1 MIRPTRKQKNSLT
14 QSIASKLTHR
24 PRNVLVLFSRIDI
37 RALARM
43 AYLRIPHLGAPSS
56 PGLSSGPNPGSREA
70 EIGIENLLENL
81 GSRKEFY
88 SLRYRPPGTEPPS
101 SATVGFRGDETGPA
115 FLTFRG
121 FRFTGSQLF
130 VRNMFNPD
138 TPYQRLLIDW
148 QTGTGKS
155 IAVIGLSH
163 EFVRQFRLLAAA
175 TSGLRSASRA
185 ASSGTEGPTVFIV
198 GFTRSIIME
207 DMLKYP
213 ELGFISVVEVE
224 ERRRLRIAAELAG
237 PTSQEAKHLSGFNG
251 VLRRRITDRTRG
263 GYYQFYGYK
272 EFANRLFQVTRQ
284 GAARG
289 FDIQLLYQ
297 RSLKEDAPLFGE
309 LLAQEIRKGNV
320 IINEELLESMRG
332 GLLIADE
339 IHNTYNMQAKNNYG
353 VAVQYVL
360 DALGDEAPRAVFMSA
375 TPMSGS
381 AEEIVDLGNL
391 VIPRSALPGGIP
403 LRRADFFAP
412 RGSGRSTGGAV
423 QEGPSLAPDGEL
435 LIQDEEEDADPSM
448 LMAADSLT
456 ADIVDA
462 STLVSEGVS
471 ALSDIGFA
479 AEAADEE
486 AEETASEVPVS
497 QLLPGA
503 LEQIGHLM
511 AGRVSFLLDTD
522 VTAYPRKEFIGERLP
537 DISYL
542 QFVQCPMSELHEK
555 TLDAA
560 LSMPVA
566 NDSGEV
572 AEIRRTIPTNAA
584 TLYDMV
590 YPNPAYTVEQL
601 ESGNALGLY
610 ISGDTPAKVQAA
622 PQTWK
627 DAVGITVLKGAEAG
641 LPSGTSLIT
650 GPFLR
655 LPTLGVYSGKYAEL
669 VKRVLDVIRCGP
681 GKIMIYHH
689 RVRMSGVLQIQEALR
704 MNGFIDE
711 LSNPT
716 DKTICS
722 ICGIE
727 RGGHGPPNQ
736 AGHKFMPARFVVM
749 HSDIDRTAM
758 ERSANRYNSLA
769 NLNGE
774 LFRVLIGSKIIREGA
789 NFKAV
794 NHQFILS
801 LPTDIPTLIQV
812 EGRVVRKDSHAELP
826 PDRQFV
832 QIAILISVRKTGE
845 IAPEVRRY
853 TDKMREYLV
862 IQEVDRAIRRYAIDG
877 FSNYGRLTSA
887 DASLSERATLES
899 LPYKPVVMTITA
911 PISLATFE
919 AYGHGDREVT
929 TITGILRVLFRARP
943 VWKHEDLWEAVRAG
957 TVRGV
962 AFDPALF
969 SEGNFAL
976 ALREIAKPWGAPPVG
991 VIYAHPFYILSPVGK
1006 TGKPTAD
1013 IESFIRAPPGGVSPT
1028 PPAIVRIHVK
1038 DFLQGKGEDK
1048 RFAALLRELEAQYLR
1063 PSSPNSPE
1071 AALLDIGASV
1081 HYSLLKRIVEGAA
1094 GVVLFEPFKTFLDR
1108 EGATMLAMYLR
1119 YRVIVT
1125 ADMILRNPEAVS
1137 VYRGAPQQLQTL
1149 PPETPV
1155 GFVTPRSVRVLA
1167 QLPGGG
1173 EWQDIPHTAIGFGK
1187 RFRENNIVVGFVD
1200 SESGSASST
1209 TLAKFKIRPPLHRL
1223 REKGGRD
1230 IRSLSRGAVCETRSR
1245 EELTTLLA
1253 LALAAKGTQQKPS
1266 VRSAS
1271 DVCRMLKSTLLEL
1284 EAVSRGLAGGMMD
1297 GLRWCYVF
1305 NDRLPSLTA
1314 AMTPQ

>member
-1 MIRPTRKQKNSLT
+1 
-14 QSIASKLTHR
+14 
-24 PRNVLVLFSRIDI
+24 
-37 RALARM
+37 M

-56 PGLSSGPNPGSREA
+56 PGRPSGPDPGSQEA
-70 EIGIENLLENL
+70 EQGIKNLLENL

-88 SLRYRPPGTEPPS
+88 SLRYRPPSVPPPGIAGYRASITEGKLAPRPFPL
-101 SATVGFRGDETGPA
+101 VIPGFSLHGA
-115 FLTFRG
+115 
-121 FRFTGSQLF
+121 QLF
-130 VRNMFNPD
+130 VRNLFNPN

-163 EFVRQFRLLAAA
+163 EFVRQFRLHAVA

-185 ASSGTEGPTVFIV
+185 GSSGAEGPTVFVI

-213 ELGFISVVEVE
+213 ELGFISVAEVE

-237 PTSQEAKHLSGFNG
+237 PASQEAKHLSGFNG

-284 GAARG
+284 GVARG
-289 FDIQLLYQ
+289 FDVQSLYQ

-309 LLAQEIRKGNV
+309 LLAQEVRKGNV
-320 IINEELLESMRG
+320 IINEELIESMRG
-332 GLLIADE
+332 GLVIADE
-339 IHNTYNMQAKNNYG
+339 IHNVYNMQAKNNYG
-353 VAVQYVL
+353 VAIQYIL
-360 DALGDEAPRAVFMSA
+360 DVLGDEAPRAVFMSA

-391 VIPRSALPGGIP
+391 VIPRSALPGGVP

-412 RGSGRSTGGAV
+412 RSAGRSIGGKEPPLV
-423 QEGPSLAPDGEL
+423 DPDGEP
-435 LIQDEEEDADPSM
+435 LIIDGDDDSEEQDEIDPSM
-448 LMAADSLT
+448 LMAADSST
-456 ADIVDA
+456 ANIVDA

-471 ALSDIGFA
+471 ALSDVGFA
-479 AEAADEE
+479 AEVADEE
-486 AEETASEVPVS
+486 AEEAASDVPVS

-522 VTAYPRKEFIGERLP
+522 VTAYPRKEFVGNRIP

-560 LSMPVA
+560 LSVPA
-566 NDSGEV
+566 
-572 AEIRRTIPTNAA
+572 AETENAATEAPTMRRTIPANAA

-590 YPNPAYTVEQL
+590 YPNPAYTAAQL
-601 ESGNALGLY
+601 ESGDALGLY
-610 ISGDTPAKVQAA
+610 ISGETPAKLQAA

-627 DAVGITVLKGAEAG
+627 DAVGVTVLKGVEAG
-641 LPSGTSLIT
+641 LPSGTPLIT

-669 VKRVLDVIRCGP
+669 IKRILDIVKSGP
-681 GKIMIYHH
+681 GKIMSYHH

-722 ICGIE
+722 ICGVE
-727 RGGHGPPNQ
+727 RGAHGPPNT
-736 AGHKFMPARFVVM
+736 AGHKYMPARFVVA
-749 HSDIDRTAM
+749 HSDIDRTVM
-758 ERSANRYNSLA
+758 ERSINRFNSPA

-794 NHQFILS
+794 NYQFINS

-812 EGRVVRKDSHAELP
+812 MGRVVRKDSHAELP

-832 QIAILISVRKTGE
+832 QIAILVSTRKNGE
-845 IAPEVRRY
+845 ISPEVRRY
-853 TDKMREYLV
+853 MDKMREYLV

-887 DASLSERATLES
+887 DASLAERATLDS
-899 LPYKPVVMTITA
+899 LPYRPVVAAITS

-943 VWKHEDLWEAVRAG
+943 VWKYEDLWEAVRAG
-957 TVRGV
+957 SVRGV
-962 AFDPALF
+962 AFDPAMF

-976 ALREIAKPWGAPPVG
+976 ALREVSKPWGAPPVG
-991 VIYAHPFYILSPVGK
+991 VIYADPFYILAPVGK
-1006 TGKPTAD
+1006 AGKPMAD

-1028 PPAIVRIHVK
+1028 PPTVVRIHIK

-1048 RFAALLRELEAQYLR
+1048 RFAALLRELETQYLR
-1063 PSSPNSPE
+1063 PTSPNPPE
-1071 AALLDIGASV
+1071 SALLDIGASV

-1094 GVVLFEPFKTFLDR
+1094 GVVLFEPFKSFLDR
-1108 EGATMLAMYLR
+1108 EGPTMLALYIR
-1119 YRVIVT
+1119 YRVVVT
-1125 ADMILRNPEAVS
+1125 ADTILRNPEAVS
-1137 VYRGAPQQLQTL
+1137 VYKGTPQQLQAL

-1155 GFVTPRSVRVLA
+1155 GYVTPRSVRVLA

-1173 EWQDIPHTAIGFGK
+1173 EWQDIPHTAMGFGK
-1187 RFRENNIVVGFVD
+1187 RFRENDIVVGFVD
-1200 SESGSASST
+1200 AEQASGA

-1245 EELTTLLA
+1245 EELASILA
-1253 LALAAKGTQQKPS
+1253 LAIAARGAQQKTPI
-1266 VRSAS
+1266 RSAS
-1271 DVCRMLKSTLLEL
+1271 DACKTLKTTLLDL
-1284 EAVSRGLAGGMMD
+1284 EATSRGLAGGMID
-1297 GLRWCYVF
+1297 GLRWLYIF
-1305 NDRLPSLTA
+1305 NDRLPSLAA
-1314 AMTPQ
+1314 AMAAQ